1 MVAVTQAFKSWL
13 KSGTNMKLS
22 SDAAV
27 LRLTHEGITNY
38 DSLLDFDTKSIERLP
53 ATCKEKINA
62 IIDDADAGIT
72 AEPEIA
78 GANLSSIS
86 VRRLI
91 VAVKASEYYSAIGRT
106 MNADNMHYNKV
117 LKLFKVEWDT
127 YRNLRDQDEPETPL
141 INDKDG
147 DRKVIKW
154 VPTFLDSL
162 TRTYGINGPLV
173 YVLREDSE
181 VPPEADD
188 PLEFESYFGAS
199 GSLHEELIKRLVH
212 TGPIYKNDNTSVFM
226 KIEKATRGT
235 SVESTVKAFSRRKDG
250 RAAFLALIANHAG
263 DTKYRSILKKRM
275 NLLQS
280 IKWNGRSYPLETHV
294 SNHRQA
300 VDDLRE
306 CSDHITVS
314 VPDQSQRVEYLIDSI
329 ACNDNTLQA
338 AIGLIRANTNNMRND
353 FESAASALIEVDPYR
368 RSQRSNNNNPK
379 TANVSSIDFS
389 AGRGTSGVD
398 LRWHPRNEFQRLPSE
413 QKDELLEWMKSN
425 DGKKAMK
432 KSRDAFI
439 KKRKASGDDKSKPAP
454 KANEGNWKKRFKKA
468 IKTPKGLQQ
477 VMSVLA
483 EEEKTN
489 TAFVAALHSAF
500 QPNLPPAPAQ
510 VPVAQPP
517 ATAASLQT
525 AMPAT
530 SLKLQSILKNA

>member
-1 MVAVTQAFKSWL
+1 MVLVTNAFKSWL

-22 SDAAV
+22 SDASV
-27 LRLTHEGITNY
+27 LRITHEGITNY
-38 DSLLDFDTKSIERLP
+38 ESLIDFDTKSIERLP
-53 ATCKEKINA
+53 ATCKESITA
-62 IIDDADAGIT
+62 ITADDDAGIT

-91 VAVKASEYYSAIGRT
+91 VAVKAAEYYTSIGRSMT
-106 MNADNMHYNKV
+106 ANSMHYNQV
-117 LKLFKVEWDT
+117 LKQFKVEWDT
-127 YRNLRDQDEPETPL
+127 YQNLRDQDEPDVPL
-141 INDKDG
+141 VNDKDG

-154 VPTFLDSL
+154 VPTFMDSL
-162 TRTYGINGPLV
+162 SRTYGIHGPLV
-173 YVLREDSE
+173 YVLREDSL

-188 PLEFESYFGAS
+188 PLEDESYFGES
-199 GSLHEELIKRLVH
+199 GSLHDELIKRLVH
-212 TGPIYKNDNTSVFM
+212 TGPIYKNDNTSVFI

-235 SVESTVKAFSRRKDG
+235 SVESTVKSFSRRKDG
-250 RAAFLALIANHAG
+250 RGAFLALISNHAG
-263 DTKYRSILKKRM
+263 DTKYRAILKKRM
-275 NLLQS
+275 NLLQT

-306 CSDHITVS
+306 CSSHITVA

-329 ACNDNTLQA
+329 ACNDSTLQA

-353 FESAASALIEVDPYR
+353 YESAASALIEVDPYR
-368 RSQRSNNNNPK
+368 RSQRNPNPK
-379 TANVSSIDFS
+379 TASVSAIDFS

-398 LRWHPRNEFQRLPSE
+398 LRWHPRNDFKSLPSD
-413 QKDELLEWMKSN
+413 QKEELIEWMKSN
-425 DGKKAMK
+425 DGKKAMR
-432 KSRDAFI
+432 KSRDNFL
-439 KKRKASGDDKSKPAP
+439 KKRKANGGDDKSKSNSKP
-454 KANEGNWKKRFKKA
+454 EGNWKKRFKKA

-489 TAFVAALHSAF
+489 TAFVAALQSSL
-500 QPNLPPAPAQ
+500 QSNLPPPPAH

-525 AMPAT
+525 LLPAT
-530 SLKLQSILKNA
+530 TLKLQSILKKS

>member
-1 MVAVTQAFKSWL
+1 MVNVTNAFKSWL

-22 SDAAV
+22 SDASV
-27 LRLTHEGITNY
+27 LRITHEGITNY
-38 DSLLDFDTKSIERLP
+38 ESLLDFDTKSIERLP
-53 ATCKEKINA
+53 ATCKGTINA
-62 IIDDADAGIT
+62 IVADDGAGIT

-91 VAVKASEYYSAIGRT
+91 VAVKAAEYYTSIGRT
-106 MNADNMHYNKV
+106 MTAQNMHYNQV
-117 LKLFKVEWDT
+117 LKDFKIEWDT
-127 YRNLRDQDEPETPL
+127 YQNLRDQDEPDVPL
-141 INDKDG
+141 VNDKDS

-162 TRTYGINGPLV
+162 TRTYGIHGPLS
-173 YVLREDSE
+173 YVLRDDSPVPTE
-181 VPPEADD
+181 VED
-188 PLEFESYFGAS
+188 PLEEKSYFGES
-199 GSLHEELIKRLVH
+199 GSLHDELVKRLVH
-212 TGPIYKNDNTSVFM
+212 TGAIYKNDNTSVFM

-235 SVESTVKAFSRRKDG
+235 SVESTVKSFSRRKDG
-250 RAAFLALIANHAG
+250 RGAFLALIANHAG
-263 DTKYRSILKKRM
+263 DTKYRAILKKRM
-275 NLLQS
+275 TLLQT

-306 CSDHITVS
+306 CSSHITVS

-329 ACNDNTLQA
+329 ACNDSTLQA

-353 FESAASALIEVDPYR
+353 YESAASALIEVDPYR
-368 RSQRSNNNNPK
+368 RSQRIPNPK
-379 TANVSSIDFS
+379 TASVSAIDFS
-389 AGRGTSGVD
+389 AGRGTTGVD
-398 LRWHPRNEFQRLPSE
+398 LRWYPRNDFKALPHD
-413 QKDELLEWMKSN
+413 QKEELIEWMKSN
-425 DGKKAMK
+425 DGKKAMR
-432 KSRDAFI
+432 KSRDAFT
-439 KKRKASGDDKSKPAP
+439 KKRKGGGGDDKSKSNNKP
-454 KANEGNWKKRFKKA
+454 EGNWKKRFKKA

-489 TAFVAALHSAF
+489 TAFVAALQSSF
-500 QPNLPPAPAQ
+500 QSTLPPTPAP

-525 AMPAT
+525 LMPAT
-530 SLKLQSILKNA
+530 AIKLQSILKNK